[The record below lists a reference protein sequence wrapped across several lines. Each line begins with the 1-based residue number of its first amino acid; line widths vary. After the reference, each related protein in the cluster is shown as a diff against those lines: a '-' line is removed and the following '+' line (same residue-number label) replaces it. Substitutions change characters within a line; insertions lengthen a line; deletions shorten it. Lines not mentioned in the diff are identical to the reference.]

1 MNLNV
6 TLYDS
11 ENDTVSI
18 LPISKIEPESD
29 SFVSAKT
36 DIVTT
41 SDHPATVKVKFSDVR
56 NDGEDFLLIDTI
68 VPLLIDRR

>member
-1 MNLNV
+1 M
-6 TLYDS
+6 
-11 ENDTVSI
+11 
-18 LPISKIEPESD
+18 SKLDQKTGKPKKPESD
-29 SFVSAKT
+29 NFVSAKT

-41 SDHPATVKVKFSDVR
+41 SDHPASVKVKFSDVR

>member
-1 MNLNV
+1 M
-6 TLYDS
+6 
-11 ENDTVSI
+11 
-18 LPISKIEPESD
+18 SKLDQKTGKPKKPESD